1 MSIFAS
7 ITHLII
13 ITLLGLQAFL
23 GGLLTY
29 RVATIPPPP
38 TPQRV
43 ASSTDIFQNIPA
55 MLKSFVVNTPAE
67 KTAATSIVAKPKIVE
82 QKSGQEAPSKL
93 PSQKSSGRLSSENA
107 AVGFQTFV
115 QAVSTPAPSV
125 ATTKTTEAVNTEARG
140 ALVNILCVTKVG
152 GYFKPISGSGV
163 IIDGVGVVLT
173 NAHVGQYFL
182 LRDYPTKD
190 NVDCIVRTGSPAYPK
205 YHAQLLYL
213 PPSWVTKNANQIIV
227 EQATGTG
234 ENDYSFLL
242 ITSTVD
248 GSPLPDLLPAVP
260 LTYKTPAR
268 GDPVLLAAYPAGFL
282 DGANIETNLYA
293 SSAFTNVM
301 DLFSFDNNGFV
312 DLISIG
318 GTVVS
323 QAGSSGG
330 AVVRQQDSALLG
342 IITTATAG
350 DTTAARD
357 LRAITLAHIDRSLA
371 AQGKG
376 GLLQVLSGNLQAKAD
391 IFNTGIGQTEKQK
404 LIEVLER

>member
-1 MSIFAS
+1 MSIFVSTA
-7 ITHLII
+7 HII
-13 ITLLGLQAFL
+13 AATLLGLQAFL
-23 GGLLTY
+23 GGLFTY
-29 RVATIPPPP
+29 QVATIPPPP
-38 TPQRV
+38 EAHRT

-55 MLKSFVVNTPAE
+55 ILKSLVIAE
-67 KTAATSIVAKPKIVE
+67 PTKDKTASSTLAKPKIVE

-93 PSQKSSGRLSSENA
+93 PSQKPSGRLSSENA
-107 AVGFQTFV
+107 AAGFQTFV

-125 ATTKTTEAVNTEARG
+125 TTTKTSEQVNTEARA
-140 ALVNILCVTKVG
+140 ALVNILCVTKAG

-163 IIDGVGVVLT
+163 IIDGAGVVLT

-182 LRDYPTKD
+182 LRDYPSTN
-190 NVDCIVRTGSPAYPK
+190 NVDCIVRTGSPAYPA
-205 YHAQLLYL
+205 YRAVLLYL

-234 ENDYSFLL
+234 ENDYAFLL
-242 ITSTVD
+242 ITSRID
-248 GSPLPDLLPAVP
+248 GSPLPSLFPAVP
-260 LTYKTPAR
+260 ITFKTPQR

-293 SSAFTNVM
+293 SSAFTSVM
-301 DLFSFDNNGFV
+301 DLFSFDNSGFV

-342 IITTATAG
+342 IIATATAG
-350 DTTAARD
+350 ETTAERD

-371 AQGKG
+371 AQGKI
-376 GLLQVLSGNLQAKAD
+376 GLLQILSGNLAAKAG
-391 IFNTGIGQTEKQK
+391 IFNDTVGQTEKQK
-404 LIEVLER
+404 LIEVLEQ